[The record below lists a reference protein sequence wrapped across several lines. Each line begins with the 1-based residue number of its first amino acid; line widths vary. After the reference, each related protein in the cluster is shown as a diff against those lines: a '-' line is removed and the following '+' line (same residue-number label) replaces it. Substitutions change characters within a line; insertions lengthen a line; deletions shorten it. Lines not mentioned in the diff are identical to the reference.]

1 MPLRSAFSLMAT
13 TALLLSACGGGGSTT
28 TLTAGEDN
36 VVRVEAYDRQDYN
49 ADTYEAIAGTVEF
62 ELSQVGVQEHTLVVE
77 NYEGEMR
84 LVVVDGSTDLGSLDL
99 EPGRYFL
106 YCDIAGHRS
115 SGMEARLTVN

>member
-84 LVVVDGSTDLGSLDL
+84 LVVADGGTDLGSLHL

-115 SGMEARLTVN
+115 SGMEARLIVN

>member
-1 MPLRSAFSLMAT
+1 MAT
-13 TALLLSACGGGGSTT
+13 TGLLLSACGGGGSTT

-77 NYEGEMR
+77 SYEGEMR